1 MIPYIIMKRHLI
13 EDDASSA
20 DKDEVTHC
28 PKTSLAILGDCQTLV
43 TEDRDNLE
51 DERRGSKRRKLHD
64 HQSKIHYLD
73 LVSSAAKLLDQREAQ
88 DKKEDKGT
96 QEEVPASDQTCSAV
110 STLSSTSGRSRSD
123 STASEFSVYRS
134 YEMELPNLPLN
145 ECPKSNLPRAP
156 RLPTAMDMPFSGEI
170 GCKLHTRHYGGRPE
184 LIEGNKN
191 ENQIQLQTIIY
202 R

>member
-20 DKDEVTHC
+20 GNGEGTQC
-28 PKTSLAILGDCQTLV
+28 PKTNLVFLGDCQTLV

-51 DERRGSKRRKLHD
+51 DKRRDSKRRKLQD
-64 HQSKIHYLD
+64 HRSEIHYLN

-88 DKKEDKGT
+88 DKKEDKVT

-123 STASEFSVYRS
+123 STSSEFSVYRS
-134 YEMELPNLPLN
+134 YEMELMNQPLN
-145 ECPKSNLPRAP
+145 ECPIPRAP
-156 RLPTAMDMPFSGEI
+156 RLPTAMEIPFSGEI
-170 GCKLHTRHYGGRPE
+170 AYKLHTRHYGECPE
-184 LIEGNKN
+184 LKQGSKN
-191 ENQIQLQTIIY
+191 ENQIQIQTIIY